1 MCCEGLETNCISKIK
16 NNLIQGLVSNQS
28 NAPNALILNF
38 KFNGW
43 STCIVKSELY
53 KWIVSIKGEIE
64 IDTEKWLVNISLK
77 CN

>member
-53 KWIVSIKGEIE
+53 K
-64 IDTEKWLVNISLK
+64 
-77 CN
+77 